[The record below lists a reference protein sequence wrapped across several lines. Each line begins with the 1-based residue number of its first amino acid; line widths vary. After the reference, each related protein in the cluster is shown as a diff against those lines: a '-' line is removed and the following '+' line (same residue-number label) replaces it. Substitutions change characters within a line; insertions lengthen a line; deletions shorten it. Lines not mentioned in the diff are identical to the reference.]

1 VPISAVLRAALG
13 CAALLAVLAS
23 PPVASAIQT
32 GRPLYVTH
40 RNSNDVSMFGI
51 GATGALTSLGHPV
64 ATGAAP
70 RGVVFAP
77 DGRSAYVANG
87 SGDTVS
93 AYTVGAGGQL
103 SELHNPV
110 PTEDEPFG
118 IAMAPNGRTVYVANH
133 GSDTVSAFAVDRRGA
148 LTSLGPVRSGASSPK
163 GVAVT
168 PDGRHLYV
176 AHGLPTD
183 TDPDFVTMFDV
194 HRDGSLTL
202 RARTP
207 IGESGQGVA
216 ISPDGRFLYVACQG
230 SDEVFGFKIGR
241 DGGLEPVPGSPVS
254 VPRFAESPVVTPDSR
269 ALYVGSVGQAPDR
282 IRAVSAFTIGTDGGL
297 ELVPGSPFQA
307 GLAPAGVIPTPDGR
321 RLYVGNFTSNEV
333 SGFDIGSDGVLTQVA
348 GSPFPSGG
356 DAPSFQGI
364 AVLPNQGPTASFSAG
379 GHGVVR
385 FDATGSSD
393 ADGRVA
399 RYDWDFGDG
408 TGLRD
413 GGATPSHVYRRRGSF
428 RVTLTVTDDEGCATG
443 LVFTGQSPLCG
454 GSRAATAMRRVF
466 VSRAR

>member
-1 VPISAVLRAALG
+1 V
-13 CAALLAVLAS
+13 
-23 PPVASAIQT
+23 
-32 GRPLYVTH
+32 
-40 RNSNDVSMFGI
+40 
-51 GATGALTSLGHPV
+51 
-64 ATGAAP
+64 
-70 RGVVFAP
+70 
-77 DGRSAYVANG
+77 NG

-103 SELHNPV
+103 APLGDPV
-110 PTEDEPFG
+110 ATGDEPFG
-118 IAMAPNGRTVYVANH
+118 IAIAPNGRAVYVANH
-133 GSDTVSAFAVDRRGA
+133 ETDSVSVFAVDRHGGLEPRG
-148 LTSLGPVRSGASSPK
+148 SVPSGASSPK

-168 PDGRHLYV
+168 PDGRHLFV
-176 AHGLPTD
+176 AHGRPAD
-183 TDPDFVTMFDV
+183 TDPDFVTRFDV

-230 SDEVFGFKIGR
+230 SDEVFGFRIGR
-241 DGGLEPVPGSPVS
+241 DGDLTPVPGSPVS
-254 VPRFAESPVVTPDSR
+254 VPRFPESPVVTPDGR
-269 ALYVGSVGQAPDR
+269 ALYVGSVGQAPMR
-282 IRAVSAFTIGTDGGL
+282 IRAVSAFTIGNDGGL
-297 ELVPGSPFQA
+297 EPVPGAPFDA

-321 RLYVGNFTSNEV
+321 RLYVGNFTSNDV
-333 SGFDIGSDGVLTQVA
+333 SGFDIGPDGVLAQVA
-348 GSPFPSGG
+348 GSPFPTGG

-364 AVLPNQGPTASFSAG
+364 GVLPNQGPTASFSAR

-408 TGLRD
+408 TALRD

-443 LVFTGQSPLCG
+443 LVFTGQTPLCR
-454 GSRAATAMRRVF
+454 GSSAATTTRRVV